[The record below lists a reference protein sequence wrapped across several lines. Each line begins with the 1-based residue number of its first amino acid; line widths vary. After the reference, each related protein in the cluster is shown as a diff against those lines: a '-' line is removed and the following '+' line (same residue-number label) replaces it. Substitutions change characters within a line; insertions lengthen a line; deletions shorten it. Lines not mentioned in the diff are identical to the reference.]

1 MRKISI
7 IFALFYVLNFA
18 LSAQTTT
25 IYLVRHA
32 EKITTNPKDKDP
44 LLTEQGQQRAL
55 DLAKKLQKQ
64 KITAIYTTN
73 YQRTKLTA
81 KPLADTKSIDIK
93 IYEPK
98 DLKAFANQLL
108 TENQGNKILIV
119 GHSNTVLE
127 TIEALVG
134 KRPISEI
141 TDQEYDYLFTVKL
154 KNGKDIKVS
163 VEHYGAKNSN
173 VEGLQMMKGN

>member
-1 MRKISI
+1 MKKISI
-7 IFALFYVLNFA
+7 IFIFFYLTNFI

-32 EKITTNPKDKDP
+32 EKVTVNPKEKDP

-55 DLAKKLQKQ
+55 DLAKKLKKQ
-64 KITAIYTTN
+64 KINSIFSTN

-81 KPLADTKSIDIK
+81 KPLAEAKSIDIK

-108 TENQGNKILIV
+108 TENEGNKILVV

-127 TIEALVG
+127 TIEALGG
-134 KRPISEI
+134 KRPIPEI
-141 TDQEYDYLFTVKL
+141 TDQEYDYLFTVQVK
-154 KNGKDIKVS
+154 KGGEVKVA
-163 VEHYGAKNSN
+163 VEHYGVKNSN
-173 VEGLQMMKGN
+173 TEGLQMMKGN